1 MCLKPKC
8 YAKEKQKKLFTQEIH
23 WSFVESFISFI
34 YFVSTVCCGWN
45 GWMTPIMA
53 GKDLSSQP
61 ARCNKV
67 QQGAENHGVPC
78 PRVFSRIFS
87 DLSVGHDS
95 KWFHLFLSCKVC
107 LLSFEHWNS
116 KHLMSGS
123 SPTSSSFS
131 TSELSW
137 FLAGHRSA
145 IAWNLALCFKN
156 NYNKILQL
164 KLLRYSFK
172 KIHFFSKSA
181 TKHYANCV
189 ELLFEND

>member
-1 MCLKPKC
+1 
-8 YAKEKQKKLFTQEIH
+8 
-23 WSFVESFISFI
+23 
-34 YFVSTVCCGWN
+34 
-45 GWMTPIMA
+45 
-53 GKDLSSQP
+53 
-61 ARCNKV
+61 
-67 QQGAENHGVPC
+67 
-78 PRVFSRIFS
+78 
-87 DLSVGHDS
+87 
-95 KWFHLFLSCKVC
+95 
-107 LLSFEHWNS
+107 
-116 KHLMSGS
+116 MSGS

-189 ELLFEND
+189 EFLFEND